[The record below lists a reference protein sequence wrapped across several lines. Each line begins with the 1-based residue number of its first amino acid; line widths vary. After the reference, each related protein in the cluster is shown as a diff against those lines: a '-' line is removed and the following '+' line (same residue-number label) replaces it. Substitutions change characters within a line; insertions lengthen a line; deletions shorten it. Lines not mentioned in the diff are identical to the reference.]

1 MLAVRALAKA
11 VRAAPLVRYEGAL
24 CRAVHG
30 VTLYGFKKRA
40 PYTPRPLYDLGPP
53 AGGARFTPKTGAS
66 ALYLADD
73 YETSLH
79 EYLQV
84 GSHLRLKPRLGAG
97 AIVLFVA
104 EVRLETVLDLTD
116 KRVLARLGT
125 TASELR
131 EPWRFRRDRRT
142 PPTHI
147 LGRVVAADGH
157 VQAIRF
163 RSTKGSGSCF
173 MILTRTIARPAF
185 VRVRD
190 PRNRLVAA
198 LP

>member
-1 MLAVRALAKA
+1 MLAGRALA
-11 VRAAPLVRYEGAL
+11 RALGRAPLTKYEGPL

-30 VTLYGFKKRA
+30 ATLYGFKRKA

-53 AGGARFTPKTGAS
+53 AGGARFTPKGGDP

-73 YETSLH
+73 YETSLR

-84 GSHLRLKPRLGAG
+84 GSHVRLRPRLGAG

-116 KRVLARLGT
+116 RRVLNTLGT
-125 TASELR
+125 AAAEMR
-131 EPWRFRRDRRT
+131 QPWRFRHDRRT
-142 PPTHI
+142 PLTHI
-147 LGRVVAADGH
+147 LGRAVAVHGRI
-157 VQAIRF
+157 QAIRF
-163 RSTKGSGSCF
+163 HSTKGRGACF
-173 MILTRTIARPAF
+173 MILTRALVPPAF

-190 PRNRLVAA
+190 PAGRLIATI
-198 LP
+198 P